1 MSLGHNVY
9 LGLVGLNLI
18 TFQLLPL
25 MFAWMNLLI
34 WLGAWCSV
42 MADFCG
48 LKWSCVEWRETNTK
62 WYRMACVRKLATVA
76 WSKSTTTTS
85 SIWPSHYN
93 CCQFQVW
100 KITIGWFKCNMDVA
114 FHEANSRVPLGCC
127 VCDSNGRFIT
137 TQTRWK
143 RMKVSILEREAMT
156 LLEVINFVSINR
168 WHNVFFESDLCTPM
182 NSLLSHRNRVPE
194 FYMLLFGY

>member
-1 MSLGHNVY
+1 
-9 LGLVGLNLI
+9 
-18 TFQLLPL
+18 
-25 MFAWMNLLI
+25 
-34 WLGAWCSV
+34 
-42 MADFCG
+42 
-48 LKWSCVEWRETNTK
+48 
-62 WYRMACVRKLATVA
+62 
-76 WSKSTTTTS
+76 
-85 SIWPSHYN
+85 
-93 CCQFQVW
+93 
-100 KITIGWFKCNMDVA
+100 MDVA